1 MSWQKACRLIGIDIA
16 VPDLALDLRYLRY
29 ALVAAELGSFRRA
42 AAALA
47 VRQPTSS
54 RRVQLLEHRLGF
66 VLFERDRGGVQ
77 LSRRKLYI
85 STL

>member
-16 VPDLALDLRYLRY
+16 VPDIALDLRYLQY

-42 AAALA
+42 AAAFD
-47 VRQPTSS
+47 VRKSTSS
-54 RRVQLLEHRLGF
+54 RRVQLLEHRFGF
-66 VLFERDRGGVQ
+66 VLFERDRGGVR
-77 LSRRKLYI
+77 LSRRKLSI